1 MKQEIVREMSTAE
14 LQEKLDVEV
23 ARLEKL
29 RMAHAV
35 TPLENPMELKFARRG
50 VARIKTELRKRTLQG
65 EATKS

>member
-1 MKQEIVREMSTAE
+1 MKQEVVREMSTAE
-14 LQEKLDVEV
+14 LQEKLELEV

-50 VARIKTELRKRTLQG
+50 VARLKTELHNRSS

>member
-1 MKQEIVREMSTAE
+1 MSTAE